1 MGHHLCGGRCTVTRY
16 VLDTD
21 IFSLYLTGH
30 PAVGSRLR
38 SVPVAERA
46 VSAVTVAELAQGWL
60 AQVSRHSAEGGPAL
74 WHAYGRLA
82 QLPLELA
89 GIAILPYAAEEEA
102 RFVAWRRAG
111 IRIGTNDLRIAA
123 VAVCAGGMVITRN
136 EADFGRVPG
145 LATQDWSV

>member
-1 MGHHLCGGRCTVTRY
+1 MTRY

-21 IFSLYLTGH
+21 IFSLYLAGH
-30 PAVGSRLR
+30 PTVVSRLR
-38 SVPVAERA
+38 NTPVAERA
-46 VSAVTVAELAQGWL
+46 ISAITVAEFTQGWL
-60 AQVSRHSAEGGPAL
+60 AQVNRHSTDGGPAL

-82 QLPLELA
+82 QLPLQLA

-123 VAVCAGGMVITRN
+123 VAVCAGCVVITRN

-145 LATQDWSV
+145 LTTQDWSV